1 MKAIIIFLVLALMLA
16 SIIVR
21 ALLLIDETKGMN
33 KKHKHA

>member
-21 ALLLIDETKGMN
+21 ASLLIDETKALK